1 MAHMTLVLMFNPML
15 TDLFIVK
22 NYVGREIATIAP
34 TKGMIL
40 LKNGCFYKASNKFC
54 FPRTTIGYV

>member
-40 LKNGCFYKASNKFC
+40 
-54 FPRTTIGYV
+54 